1 MFRKNTPST
10 QGPALKSTP
19 FVAPKFSAKSALSA
33 GRQGYTSGVN
43 PVRQIS
49 NAPRNFSKQS
59 LRVIPLGG
67 LEEVGRNMTVFEYGQ
82 DIIIVD
88 MGLQFPDEDM
98 PGIDYIIPDVTYLK
112 GKEKNIRGVLI
123 THGHYD
129 HIGAIPHLME
139 TLGNPPIYMTELT
152 RGIVMKRQDDY
163 KDKQPLNIHTVK
175 KIDRIRLGAFS
186 VEFFHVNHTI
196 PDAVGLAISS
206 PVGTVIHTGD
216 FKFDHSPISD
226 APADVAKIARLGSEN
241 ILALMSDSTDS
252 KTPGYS
258 LSESKIAG
266 TLDDIFEQTTNGRL
280 IFATFSSLISRI
292 QSVVAAAEKNG
303 RKVAVDGYSMKTN
316 VEIARTLGYLQTK
329 KGTIIPISK
338 VNDYPDNKVAILC
351 TGSQGESNAVLMRIV
366 NGEHRFV
373 KVHKND
379 TFVLSSSVIP
389 GNERTVQAIM
399 DTIYR
404 KDAKVI
410 NYKMMDVHAG
420 GHARQEDLKMMI
432 NLIRPKYLIPVH
444 GNYYMLKLHGELG
457 VAVGMSQ
464 ENIFIGEN
472 GRVIEFDYRGNGKVT
487 AEKVP
492 TNHVMVDG
500 LGVGDI
506 GQVVLRDR
514 QVLAKDGMFVII
526 TIVDGKTKKI
536 VGKPQVTSR
545 GFIFVKENFDLVNAT
560 KKKVEEV
567 IAAKTKPD
575 EPANWDYVK
584 NNIREVVGQFLYTKT
599 QRRPM
604 VLPVVIEV

>member
-1 MFRKNTPST
+1 MSDFINKYMFRKSDAQSGSVLPNAF
-10 QGPALKSTP
+10 PAVT
-19 FVAPKFSAKSALSA
+19 PKFSERKNQPARTFAK
-33 GRQGYTSGVN
+33 GT
-43 PVRQIS
+43 
-49 NAPRNFSKQS
+49 

-67 LEEVGRNMTVFEYGQ
+67 LEEVGRNMTIFEYGQ

-98 PGIDYIIPDVTYLK
+98 PGIDYIIPDITYLK

-139 TLGNPPIYMTELT
+139 KIGNPPIYMTELT

-163 KDKQPLNIHTVK
+163 KEKQPLNIHTVK
-175 KIDRIRLGAFS
+175 KIDRVRLGAFN

-196 PDAVGLAISS
+196 PDAVGLSIGT

-258 LSESKIAG
+258 LSESRIAK
-266 TLDDIFEQTTNGRL
+266 TLDEIFEQTQQGRL

-329 KGTIIPISK
+329 KGTFIPVSK

-373 KVHKND
+373 KVHKDD

-389 GNERTVQAIM
+389 GNERTVQSIM

-432 NLIRPKYLIPVH
+432 NLIRPKYLIPIH

-457 VAVGMSQ
+457 VAVGMDPK
-464 ENIFIGEN
+464 NILVGEN

-492 TNHVMVDG
+492 TNHIMVDG

-536 VGKPQVTSR
+536 LGKPQVTSR

-567 IAAKTKPD
+567 IAQKTTPG
-575 EPANWDYVK
+575 ESANWDYVK
-584 NNIREVVGQFLYTKT
+584 NNIREVVGQFLYQKT

-604 VLPVVIEV
+604 VLPVIIEV

>member
-1 MFRKNTPST
+1 MSNLIKKFMFKKTSAQEASFSQVSEGAEQKSSGRK
-10 QGPALKSTP
+10 P
-19 FVAPKFSAKSALSA
+19 FYQKGHPAKS
-33 GRQGYTSGVN
+33 N
-43 PVRQIS
+43 
-49 NAPRNFSKQS
+49 
-59 LRVIPLGG
+59 LRIIPLGG
-67 LEEVGRNMTVFEYGQ
+67 LEEVGRNMTIFEYGQ

-98 PGIDYIIPDVTYLK
+98 PGIDYIIPDITYLK
-112 GKEKNIRGVLI
+112 GKERNIRGVLI
-123 THGHYD
+123 THAHYD

-152 RGIVMKRQDDY
+152 RGIVTKRQEDY
-163 KDKQPLNIHTVK
+163 KDKAPLNIHTVK
-175 KIDRIRLGAFS
+175 KIDRVRLGSFS

-196 PDAVGLAISS
+196 PDAVGLAIST

-252 KTPGYS
+252 RTPGYS
-258 LSESKIAG
+258 LSESKIAK
-266 TLDDIFEQTTNGRL
+266 TLDEIFEQTQQGRL
-280 IFATFSSLISRI
+280 IFATFSSLVSRI
-292 QSVVAAAEKNG
+292 QSVVAAAEKHG

-316 VEIARTLGYLQTK
+316 VEIARNLGYLQTK
-329 KGTIIPISK
+329 KGTFIPISK

-373 KVHKND
+373 KVHKDD

-389 GNERTVQAIM
+389 GNERTVQSIM

-432 NLIRPKYLIPVH
+432 NLIRPKFLIPIH
-444 GNYYMLKLHGELG
+444 GNYFMLKLHGELG
-457 VAVGMSQ
+457 MAVGM
-464 ENIFIGEN
+464 EEKNILIGEN
-472 GRVIEFDYRGNGKVT
+472 GKVIEFDYRGNGKVT
-487 AEKVP
+487 NEKVP

-526 TIVDGKTKKI
+526 AIVDSKTNKVI
-536 VGKPQVTSR
+536 GKPQVTSR

-560 KKKVEEV
+560 KKKVEEI
-567 IAAKTKPD
+567 IAQKTVPG
-575 EPANWDYVK
+575 EAANWDYVK
-584 NNIREVVGQFLYTKT
+584 NNIRESVGSFLYMKT

-604 VLPVVIEV
+604 VLPVIIEV

>member
-1 MFRKNTPST
+1 MFGKNNTAL
-10 QGPALKSTP
+10 GLAPASS
-19 FVAPKFSAKSALSA
+19 VASMPKIMEKRTAFSRPGQK
-33 GRQGYTSGVN
+33 N
-43 PVRQIS
+43 
-49 NAPRNFSKQS
+49 N
-59 LRVIPLGG
+59 LRIIPLGG

-98 PGIDYIIPDVTYLK
+98 PGIDYIIPDVSYLR
-112 GKEKNIRGVLI
+112 GKEKNIRGVII

-139 TLGNPPIYMTELT
+139 KIGNPPIYMTELT
-152 RGIVMKRQDDY
+152 RGIVTKRQEDF
-163 KDKQPLNIHTVK
+163 KDKPTLNIHTVK
-175 KIDRIRLGAFS
+175 KIDRVRLGSFNI
-186 VEFFHVNHTI
+186 EFFHVNHTI
-196 PDAVGLAISS
+196 PDAVGLAIST
-206 PVGTVIHTGD
+206 PLGTVIHTGD

-258 LSESKIAG
+258 LSESKIAA
-266 TLDDIFEQTTNGRL
+266 TLDDIFERTSGRL
-280 IFATFSSLISRI
+280 IIATFSALISRI
-292 QSVVAAAEKNG
+292 QSVIAACEKHG
-303 RKVAVDGYSMKTN
+303 RKLAVDGYSMKTN
-316 VEIARTLGYLQTK
+316 VEIGRTLGYLQSK
-329 KGTIIPISK
+329 KGTIIPVSK
-338 VNDYPDNKVAILC
+338 VNEYPDNKVAIIC
-351 TGSQGESNAVLMRIV
+351 TGAQGESNAVLMRII
-366 NGEHRFV
+366 NGEHRFL
-373 KVHKND
+373 KVHKDD

-389 GNERTVQAIM
+389 GNERAVQTIM

-410 NYKMMDVHAG
+410 NYHMMDVHAG

-432 NLIRPKYLIPVH
+432 NLIRPKYLIPIH

-457 VAVGMSQ
+457 TSVGMKQ
-464 ENIFIGEN
+464 DQILIGEN
-472 GRVIEFDYRGNGKVT
+472 GKVIEFDYRGNGKVT
-487 AEKVP
+487 NEKVP

-514 QVLAKDGMFVII
+514 QVLAKDGMFVIT
-526 TIVDGKTKKI
+526 TIVDGKTNKVI
-536 VGKPQVTSR
+536 GKPQVTSR

-560 KKKVEEV
+560 KRKVEEV
-567 IAAKTKPD
+567 IAQKTTPG

-604 VLPVVIEV
+604 VLPVIIEV